1 MISNT
6 KNGRIAEY
14 IAGASLEEQGF
25 STAFCQQDGIDL
37 FAFKDEHFYR
47 VQVKGALLRKNKG
60 YLHHQFQLGL
70 GGNKRK
76 PTIYDFDLCVLVSL
90 YERRCLYLPVEKITG
105 RTIRKTLRIFKN
117 KNLEEETLKESLTI
131 IHKRKD
137 RKKIKWKV

>member
-25 STAFCQQDGIDL
+25 STSFCQQDGIDI
-37 FAFKDEHFYR
+37 FAFKDQHFYR
-47 VQVKGALLRKNKG
+47 VQVKGSLLRKNKG

-70 GGNKRK
+70 GNKKRS
-76 PTIYDFDLCVLVSL
+76 PDINDFDLCVLVSL
-90 YERRCLYLPVEKITG
+90 YERRCLYLPVEHLTG
-105 RTIRKTLRIFKN
+105 RTIRKTLRIFQN
-117 KNLEEETLKESLTI
+117 KNLEEETLKESLKI

>member
-47 VQVKGALLRKNKG
+47 VQVKGSLLRKQNN
-60 YLHHQFQLGL
+60 YFFHQFQLGL
-70 GGNKRK
+70 GGNKRT
-76 PTIYDFDLCVLVSL
+76 PDVNDFDFCMLVSL
-90 YERRCLYLPVEKITG
+90 YARRCFYMPVENIVT
-105 RTIRKTLRIFKN
+105 RTTRKTLRVFDN
-117 KNLEEETLKESLTI
+117 KNLEEETLKETLKI
-131 IHKRKD
+131 IHNRKY
-137 RKKIKWKV
+137 RKKLKWKV